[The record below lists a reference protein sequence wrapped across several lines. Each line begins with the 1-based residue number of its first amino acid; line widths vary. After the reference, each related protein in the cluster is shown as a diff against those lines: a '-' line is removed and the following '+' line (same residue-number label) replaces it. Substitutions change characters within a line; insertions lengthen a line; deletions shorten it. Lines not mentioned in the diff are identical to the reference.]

1 MNNWLGLDFL
11 VAPLTQDQVHLHGQ
25 HDAWLVA
32 LAYLVAV
39 SACYVTLVFAERI
52 GQTRTMARRR
62 AWSLMG
68 ALSFGFGVWGMH
80 FIAMLAFTV
89 PTRVHYDLFVTLA
102 SLLIVVLA
110 GLMAMPALSQP
121 DLTLGQRLK
130 AGLVLSVGIVLMHYT
145 GMAAAHTEAV
155 VLYRPAPF
163 LLSIAIAVGASFA
176 ALQLI
181 QIFRRH
187 YTGIYRWLR
196 MATALVMGLAIAA
209 MHFTG
214 MWSMVLIA
222 PAQAEGP
229 LQGASNSWQLGV
241 GIAII
246 ALLLVIG
253 GLGAAWADRQLQRK
267 ENDLERVNS
276 LVGQLDEARASL
288 QQAAHYDPLTDLHN
302 RRSFNQAFAEILDR
316 HAQQNRSLAV
326 MFLDIDHFKRI
337 NDSLGHDAGDQ
348 LLVAMAKIIRDAVR
362 DGDLVARF
370 GGDEFC
376 ILASLA
382 GPDEARH
389 LAQRILERLRNPIT
403 IGSRPLV
410 MTTSIGISLYPRDG
424 GCCEELLKSA
434 DLALYLSKGNGR
446 NTYSFFDETLREKIS
461 LQLELEAEL
470 REALVE
476 ERGLQ
481 LYYQPIL
488 DVASGHLD
496 KAEALIRWD
505 HPRLGLLAP
514 NFFLGVAEANG
525 FIEELDAWVLK
536 RACRDLADLTAAGLT
551 DLRIAVNCSA
561 LSLSNDALPGQI
573 AWRLDDHRL
582 SPRRLELEVTENAL
596 VKNVQPTAELLQRI
610 RDLGVTVSID
620 DFGTGYSSLAYLKRL
635 PIDTVKID
643 RSFITGLVE
652 GNADHQI
659 VQAIIGMARP
669 LKLKVTAEG
678 VEHLEQLRL
687 LCALGCDFIQGYHI
701 SRPVPLAQVPEVI
714 ARYASG
720 VCPLEADAEAGADA
734 LALAKALG

>member
-1 MNNWLGLDFL
+1 MNNWLGIDFL
-11 VAPLTQDQVHLHGQ
+11 VAPVSHDHVHLHGQ
-25 HDAWLVA
+25 HDLWLVA

-39 SACYVTLVFAERI
+39 GACYVTLVFAERI
-52 GQTRTMARRR
+52 GQTLALRRRR
-62 AWSLMG
+62 AWSLLG

-80 FIAMLAFTV
+80 FIAMLAFSV
-89 PTRVHYDLFVTLA
+89 PTRVHYDLAVTLA

-121 DLTLGQRLK
+121 SLDLGQRLR
-130 AGLVLSVGIVLMHYT
+130 AGLVLSLGIILMHYT
-145 GMAAAHTEAV
+145 GMTAVHTEAL
-155 VLYRPAPF
+155 VLYRPLPF
-163 LLSIAIAVGASFA
+163 VLSMLIVVVASFA
-176 ALQLI
+176 SLQLM
-181 QIFRRH
+181 QIFRRNF
-187 YTGIYRWLR
+187 TGIFRWLR
-196 MATALVMGLAIAA
+196 VMTALVMGLAIAA

-214 MWSMVLIA
+214 MWSMVMLV
-222 PAQAEGP
+222 PTQVELP
-229 LQGASNSWQLGV
+229 LQSASNAWQLGV

-246 ALLLVIG
+246 ALLLVLG

-302 RRSFNQAFAEILDR
+302 RRAFNQAFADILAR
-316 HAQQNRSLAV
+316 HAQQGRSLAV

-348 LLVAMAKIIRDAVR
+348 LLVAMAQTIRDTVR
-362 DGDLVARF
+362 EGDLVARF

-382 GPDEARH
+382 GPEEARY
-389 LAQRILERLRNPIT
+389 LAQRILERLRNPFT
-403 IGSRPLV
+403 LASRTVV

-434 DLALYLSKGNGR
+434 DLALYLAKGNGR
-446 NTYSFFDETLREKIS
+446 NTFSFFDETLREKVS

-470 REALVE
+470 REALAE

-488 DVASGHLD
+488 DVASGRLD

-514 NFFLGVAEANG
+514 NVFLGVAEANG

-536 RACRDLADLTAAGLT
+536 RACRDVAEMTAAGLT
-551 DLRIAVNCSA
+551 DLRVAINCSA
-561 LSLSNDALPGQI
+561 LSLSNEALPAQI
-573 AWRLDDHRL
+573 AWCLDDHHL
-582 SPRRLELEVTENAL
+582 APRRLELEVTENAL
-596 VKNVQPTAELLQRI
+596 VKNVQPTVEVLQRI

-635 PIDTVKID
+635 PIDILKID
-643 RSFITGLVE
+643 RSFVTGLAE

-659 VQAIIGMARP
+659 VQAIVGMARP
-669 LKLKVTAEG
+669 LKLRVTAEG
-678 VEHLEQLRL
+678 VEQLEQLRL

-701 SRPVPLAQVPEVI
+701 SRPVPLAQVAEVVR
-714 ARYASG
+714 RYASAA
-720 VCPLEADAEAGADA
+720 CPAQTPT
-734 LALAKALG
+734 KAFG